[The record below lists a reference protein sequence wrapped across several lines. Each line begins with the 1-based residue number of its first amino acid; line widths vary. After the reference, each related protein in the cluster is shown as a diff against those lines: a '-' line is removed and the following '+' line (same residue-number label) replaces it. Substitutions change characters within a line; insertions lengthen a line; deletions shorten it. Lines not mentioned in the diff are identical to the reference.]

1 MSVDSTIRVH
11 LGTKYNLIGIKVRKE
26 DASDSELRPP
36 KKMRFCELVREAA
49 DGKSFEAVVEDML
62 CPHETVVLGFEEPE
76 YVDVQPRISPAETKT
91 VCVAPLDEMKDP
103 DVVLAILNPKQTMD
117 VSALLN
123 GLEASFSGNLAIC
136 GEAMAKPYMDKKPN
150 LTFLCGG
157 ARTFADYKDSE
168 LILGAP
174 PETFKELAEK
184 IEALSKTCGALC
196 GCRTS
201 DIPPRIVKSFQKLGF
216 EKGTDYF
223 FGRVDG
229 QNVRIYLNKDFQG
242 KFRFITFHLPLKR
255 EVKLKS
261 PFLVRKRGD
270 WTDVV
275 VTFGLK
281 EGIDIHTGKGIPEA
295 LQSILEKVKASE

>member
-1 MSVDSTIRVH
+1 MDSIIRAH
-11 LGTKYNLIGIKVRKE
+11 LGTKYNLVGVRVLKE
-26 DASDSELRPP
+26 DIANPELRPK

-49 DGKSFEAVVEDML
+49 DGKCFDAKLEDL
-62 CPHETVVLGFEEPE
+62 ACPHEGVVLGFEEPE
-76 YVDVQPRISPAETKT
+76 YVDVEPRIKPAETKALKI
-91 VCVAPLDEMKDP
+91 APIEKMKDP
-103 DVVLAILNPKQTMD
+103 EVVLAILNPKQIMD

-123 GLEASFSGNLAIC
+123 GIEANFAGSLAVC

-150 LTFLCGG
+150 LTFLCAG

-174 PETFKELAEK
+174 PATFQKLAEG
-184 IEALSKTCGALC
+184 IEALSKSCGALC
-196 GCRTS
+196 GCRVS

-223 FGRVDG
+223 FGKVEG

-242 KFRFITFHLPLKR
+242 KFKFVTFHLPLKR
-255 EVKLKS
+255 AVDLKP
-261 PFLVRKRGD
+261 PFVVRQRGE

-275 VTFGLK
+275 VTFGLG
-281 EGIDIHTGKGIPEA
+281 EGVDINTGKGVKEA
-295 LQSILEKVKASE
+295 AQNILQKVNG